1 MNRMTPFEVIQRA
14 KIATDEEI
22 RRAYM
27 TAAMTNA
34 AMVGKLGKLADW
46 LPGAEDTSS
55 DQVPTEAAPTE
66 L

>member
-1 MNRMTPFEVIQRA
+1 VILRA
-14 KIATDEEI
+14 KVSTEEDT

-34 AMVGKLGKLADW
+34 AMVGKLGKLAEW
-46 LPGAEDTSS
+46 LPGAEETSGEH
-55 DQVPTEAAPTE
+55 VPAEAAPTE